1 METLRSA
8 RSASRNHSMYQNN
21 GQQLAIDTVEGQ
33 LLVIAGPGS
42 GKTTTM
48 LAHIHHMVEEHI

>member
-1 METLRSA
+1 METL

-33 LLVIAGPGS
+33 LLVIAGSGS

-48 LAHIHHMVEEHI
+48 LARIHHMVEEHI